1 MVNGYS
7 LLNVSQNYNTLKYK
21 TITNSNNRLN
31 NDIILISANI
41 NDNGKYTNVGNA
53 WNSLRNG
60 YYYM

>member
-1 MVNGYS
+1 MS
-7 LLNVSQNYNTLKYK
+7 RNYNTLKYK

-53 WNSLRNG
+53 
-60 YYYM
+60 